1 MPAQPDNGP
10 AALQLHDR
18 YLAAWNAQDAD
29 AFAATLHYPHAR
41 QAPGAPGS
49 RSWQGAAEYAAG
61 MDFGPLLARGWV
73 RSHWDERTVVQAG
86 SNKVHVAARARRV
99 DAAGRTIQTLQ
110 TLYVVTEH
118 DGRWGVQARFSAGP
132 PATGR
137 VAEASRQRRRGCG
150 RSVSGRDKPPRSG
163 RRLPPPCTIRTTAS
177 SVTIGGQVQPSP
189 EARAASAITFDRLAS
204 TGWVRTASHNVNPVQ
219 VSADGVN
226 VALELLRYNAA
237 GEQIARFDTLYFV
250 QTRQDGRWAIKGR
263 SSFAAA
269 VAEEQAI
276 RAEEPLSHALAG
288 SLKSWPQAYLPRS
301 RSPFS
306 TQSSWAGWLGKD
318 KCLHAVG
325 V

>member
-1 MPAQPDNGP
+1 MRLAPSFPCCLAAVVLSAVAGVPAQPDHGP
-10 AALQLHDR
+10 AALALHDR

-49 RSWQGAAEYAAG
+49 SSWQDAAEYAAG
-61 MDFGPLLARGWV
+61 MDFGPLVARGWV
-73 RSHWDERTVVQAG
+73 RSHWDARTIVQAG

-99 DAAGRTIQTLQ
+99 DAAGRPIQTLQ

-132 PATGR
+132 PATGP
-137 VAEASRQRRRGCG
+137 VADASRRAAVEAVEAYLDAINRR
-150 RSVSGRDKPPRSG
+150 DAQAYA
-163 RRLPPPCTIRTTAS
+163 AS
-177 SVTIGGQVQPSP
+177 LHYPHYRVTIGGRVQPSQ
-189 EARAASAITFDRLAS
+189 EARQAATITFDRLAS

-250 QTRQDGRWAIKGR
+250 TRQGGRWAIKGR
-263 SSFAAA
+263 SSFA
-269 VAEEQAI
+269 
-276 RAEEPLSHALAG
+276 
-288 SLKSWPQAYLPRS
+288 PR
-301 RSPFS
+301 
-306 TQSSWAGWLGKD
+306 
-318 KCLHAVG
+318 
-325 V
+325 

>member
-1 MPAQPDNGP
+1 MRLAPSFPCCFAAVVLSAVTGVPAQPDNGP

-18 YLAAWNAQDAD
+18 YLTAWNARDAD

-49 RSWQGAAEYAAG
+49 RSWQGAEEYAAG
-61 MDFGPLLARGWV
+61 MDFGPLIARGWV
-73 RSHWDERTVVQAG
+73 RSHWDARAIVQAG
-86 SNKVHVAARARRV
+86 SDKVHVAARARRV

-110 TLYVVTEH
+110 TLYVITER

-137 VAEASRQRRRGCG
+137 VAEASRRAALDAVEAYLDAINRR
-150 RSVSGRDKPPRSG
+150 DAQAYA
-163 RRLPPPCTIRTTAS
+163 AS
-177 SVTIGGQVQPSP
+177 LHYPHYRVTIGGRVQPSQ
-189 EARAASAITFDRLAS
+189 EARQAATITFDRLAS

-250 QTRQDGRWAIKGR
+250 TRQDGRWAIKGR
-263 SSFAAA
+263 SSFA
-269 VAEEQAI
+269 
-276 RAEEPLSHALAG
+276 
-288 SLKSWPQAYLPRS
+288 PR
-301 RSPFS
+301 
-306 TQSSWAGWLGKD
+306 
-318 KCLHAVG
+318 
-325 V
+325 

>member
-1 MPAQPDNGP
+1 MRLAPSFRCCLAAVVLSAVAGLPAQPDNGP
-10 AALQLHDR
+10 AAMALHDR

-49 RSWQGAAEYAAG
+49 SSWQDAAEYAAG
-61 MDFGPLLARGWV
+61 MDFGPLIARGWV
-73 RSHWDERTVVQAG
+73 RSHWDARTIVQAG

-110 TLYVVTEH
+110 TLYVITEH

-137 VAEASRQRRRGCG
+137 VAEASRRAAVDAVEAYLDAINRR
-150 RSVSGRDKPPRSG
+150 DAQAFA
-163 RRLPPPCTIRTTAS
+163 AS
-177 SVTIGGQVQPSP
+177 LHYPHYRVTIGGRVQPSQ
-189 EARAASAITFDRLAS
+189 EARQAATITFDRLAS

-250 QTRQDGRWAIKGR
+250 TRQDGRWALKGR
-263 SSFAAA
+263 SSFA
-269 VAEEQAI
+269 
-276 RAEEPLSHALAG
+276 
-288 SLKSWPQAYLPRS
+288 PR
-301 RSPFS
+301 
-306 TQSSWAGWLGKD
+306 
-318 KCLHAVG
+318 
-325 V
+325 

>member
-1 MPAQPDNGP
+1 MRLAPSFPCCLVAVVLSAVTGVPAQPDHGP
-10 AALQLHDR
+10 AALALHDR

-49 RSWQGAAEYAAG
+49 RSWQDAAEYAAG
-61 MDFGPLLARGWV
+61 MDFGPLVARGWV
-73 RSHWDERTVVQAG
+73 RSHWDARTVVQAG
-86 SNKVHVAARARRV
+86 RDKVHVAARARRV

-132 PATGR
+132 PATGP
-137 VAEASRQRRRGCG
+137 VAEASRRAAVEAVEAYLDAINRR
-150 RSVSGRDKPPRSG
+150 DAQAYA
-163 RRLPPPCTIRTTAS
+163 AS
-177 SVTIGGQVQPSP
+177 LHYPHYRVTIGGRVQPSQ
-189 EARAASAITFDRLAS
+189 EARQAATITFDRLAS

-250 QTRQDGRWAIKGR
+250 TRQDGRWAIKGR
-263 SSFAAA
+263 SSFA
-269 VAEEQAI
+269 
-276 RAEEPLSHALAG
+276 
-288 SLKSWPQAYLPRS
+288 PR
-301 RSPFS
+301 
-306 TQSSWAGWLGKD
+306 
-318 KCLHAVG
+318 
-325 V
+325 

>member
-1 MPAQPDNGP
+1 MRLAPSFPCCLAAVVLSAVAGVPAQPDNGP

-49 RSWQGAAEYAAG
+49 RAWQDAAEYAAG

-73 RSHWDERTVVQAG
+73 RSHWDERTIVQVG

-110 TLYVVTEH
+110 TLYVITEH

-132 PATGR
+132 PATGQ
-137 VAEASRQRRRGCG
+137 VAEASRQAAVDAVEAYLDAINRRDAQGFAATLHYPHYR
-150 RSVSGRDKPPRSG
+150 
-163 RRLPPPCTIRTTAS
+163 
-177 SVTIGGQVQPSP
+177 VTIGGQVQPSP
-189 EARAASAITFDRLAS
+189 EARAASTITFERLAS

-250 QTRQDGRWAIKGR
+250 TRQDGRWAIKGR
-263 SSFAAA
+263 SSFA
-269 VAEEQAI
+269 
-276 RAEEPLSHALAG
+276 
-288 SLKSWPQAYLPRS
+288 PR
-301 RSPFS
+301 
-306 TQSSWAGWLGKD
+306 
-318 KCLHAVG
+318 
-325 V
+325 